1 VYSPTEIEPPNMKF
15 PDASLVLALAVLS
28 LAAERVAQ
36 DAAGKDSIT
45 LAISVERQLFAADAT
60 LDVQVWSAAQ
70 IAALTNNERCA
81 STRDTR
87 TGTERTS
94 CPDGITYQP
103 VVPQQVH
110 APLGGVTNAIEIR
123 LASVKAGESF
133 RVAVSGLSRDGCNTT
148 SATAVRTASS
158 GRNSLMG
165 LAWQTTTR
173 ACLKER

>member
-1 VYSPTEIEPPNMKF
+1 MKF
-15 PDASLVLALAVLS
+15 SDASLVLALALPW
-28 LAAERVAQ
+28 LAAERVPQ
-36 DAAGKDSIT
+36 DAAGKDSVT
-45 LAISVERQLFAADAT
+45 LAISVERQLFAADTT

-103 VVPQQVH
+103 VVPQRVH
-110 APLGGVTNAIEIR
+110 APLGGVANAIEVR
-123 LASVKAGESF
+123 LAGIKAGESF

-158 GRNSLMG
+158 GRNALMD

-173 ACLKER
+173 ACVKER